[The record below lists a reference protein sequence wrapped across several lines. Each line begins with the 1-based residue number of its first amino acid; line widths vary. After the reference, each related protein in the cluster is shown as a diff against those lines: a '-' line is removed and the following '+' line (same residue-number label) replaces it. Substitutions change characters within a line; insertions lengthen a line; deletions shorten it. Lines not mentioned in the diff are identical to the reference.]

1 MGNGIAHY
9 CCAQKFYFRRDWGM
23 GEWFIHIDG
32 EWTFEKQSIILKKS
46 SIKINV
52 LFPIPHSLF
61 PIPQKALHQ
70 MKVILCQSIAF
81 IKKVHRIT
89 VLAIE
94 PLYVGKHEVAPHI
107 CFMKP
112 LRYLCM
118 MCEDFKKELNQI
130 ASDLTSGTR

>member
-1 MGNGIAHY
+1 MENGEWGMGNGSL
-9 CCAQKFYFRRDWGM
+9 RM

-70 MKVILCQSIAF
+70 MKVILINT
-81 IKKVHRIT
+81 R
-89 VLAIE
+89 
-94 PLYVGKHEVAPHI
+94 G
-107 CFMKP
+107 
-112 LRYLCM
+112 
-118 MCEDFKKELNQI
+118 DFFYGN
-130 ASDLTSGTR
+130 ASLGYGFWWDWGADSHLS